1 MGIGISIQKA
11 GETLAEKFSV
21 ASNLRGEKLR
31 VISGITALNL
41 IQEEKYDEAEIYARP
56 FVELK
61 KFSVDD
67 LAQHLSYGFVPNR
80 ADSREVAEQLMEV
93 SELLSQDPAS
103 IEKSKITKSTKK
115 LLGLLNALSN
125 KQRI

>member
-103 IEKSKITKSTKK
+103 IEKSKITNSTKK